1 MLIISLEH
9 TSHTN
14 HIVHNL
20 FHVCSNFTTFKLQ
33 TKKIQNTQFAV
44 YISDTPVTLKQSQ
57 DHYIYNENVGPK
69 RGHNH
74 LTFERSCF
82 HGLREKA
89 NGKVLFKRENMSIIS
104 REYVQK

>member
-1 MLIISLEH
+1 M
-9 TSHTN
+9 
-14 HIVHNL
+14 HNL
-20 FHVCSNFTTFKLQ
+20 FNVHSNHTTFKLQ
-33 TKKIQNTQFAV
+33 KTRIQNTQLAV

-57 DHYIYNENVGPK
+57 DHYIYNENIEPK

-89 NGKVLFKRENMSIIS
+89 NGKVLFKQENMSIIS